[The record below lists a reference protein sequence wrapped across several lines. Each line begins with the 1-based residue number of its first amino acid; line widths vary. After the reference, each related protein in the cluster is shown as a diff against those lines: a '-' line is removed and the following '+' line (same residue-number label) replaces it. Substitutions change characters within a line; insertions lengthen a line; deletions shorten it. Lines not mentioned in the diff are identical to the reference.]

1 MSRRSDWG
9 FLRDLRDHAR
19 EAVAMFD
26 EATPD
31 DLEGN
36 RMLHLALERL
46 VQNVGEG
53 AARLSPE
60 FLSAHPEIPWRRI
73 VGMRN
78 RLAHDYRHV
87 VRERV
92 HDTVA
97 IDLPKLIEQLNA
109 ILGEE

>member
-1 MSRRSDWG
+1 MSLRNDCG
-9 FLRDLRDHAR
+9 FVLDMRDHAR
-19 EAVAMFD
+19 EAVGMFR
-26 EATPD
+26 AASAD
-31 DLEGN
+31 DLESE

-46 VQNVGEG
+46 VQNIGE
-53 AARLSPE
+53 AASRLSPE
-60 FLSAHPEIPWRRI
+60 FLEAHPEIPWRRI

-78 RLAHDYRHV
+78 RLAHGYRHV

-97 IDLPKLIEQLNA
+97 VDLPRLIEQLNA